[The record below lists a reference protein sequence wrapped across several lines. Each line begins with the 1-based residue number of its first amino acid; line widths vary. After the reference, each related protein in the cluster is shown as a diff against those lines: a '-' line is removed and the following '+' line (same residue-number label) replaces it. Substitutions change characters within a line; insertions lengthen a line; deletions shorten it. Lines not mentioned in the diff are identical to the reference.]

1 MKPVLPMSLS
11 SMPAALMVAITA
23 AMSLL
28 LEASAACAVWPLLIT
43 PMVTTAMSGD
53 ATAMPSPVAVRV
65 AGFGSSAGWEGER
78 QEGDEEGE

>member
-1 MKPVLPMSLS
+1 
-11 SMPAALMVAITA
+11 
-23 AMSLL
+23 
-28 LEASAACAVWPLLIT
+28 
-43 PMVTTAMSGD
+43 MSGD